1 MTIIAAG
8 RSQFIVW
15 AESNLALEGSVFD
28 TAGTRVYQLGPSSN
42 TLFTGGTATGHTLTQ
57 LQQWRSYFVQA
68 GTNITV
74 PMSTLGFN
82 NDPFDRFADFDTVL
96 EITSADGV
104 QGNITEPTSGLN
116 FSAFGGDK
124 FGFMLESTGS
134 SLPASMQLRV
144 SGADIALI
152 TFPDRYVG
160 DTFTF
165 YRKSTNVF
173 YEDRIFANGIV
184 NL

>member
-1 MTIIAAG
+1 MTTIAAG

-15 AESNLALEGSVFD
+15 GEANLALEGSVFD
-28 TAGTRVYQLGPSSN
+28 TSGTRVYQLGPSSN
-42 TLFTGGTATGHTLTQ
+42 ILFTGGTATGHTLTQ
-57 LQQWRSYFVQA
+57 LQQWRSYLVQA
-68 GTNITV
+68 GTAITV
-74 PMSTLGFN
+74 PLSTLGFN
-82 NDPFDRFADFDTVL
+82 NDPFDKLAGFDTVL
-96 EITSADGV
+96 EVPTTSGV

-124 FGFMLESTGS
+124 FGFTLESTGS

-144 SGADIALI
+144 GGVDVALI
-152 TFPDRYVG
+152 TMPDRYVG

-165 YRKSTNVF
+165 YRKSTNIY
-173 YEDRIFANGIV
+173 YENRTFANGVV